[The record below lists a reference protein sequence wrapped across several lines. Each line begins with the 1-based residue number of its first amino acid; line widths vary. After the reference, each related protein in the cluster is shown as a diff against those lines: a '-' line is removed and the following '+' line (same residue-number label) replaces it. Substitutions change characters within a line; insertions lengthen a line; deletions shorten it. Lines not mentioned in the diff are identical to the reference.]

1 MDAKITEQ
9 MLKNYNRIEK
19 EYLTMQQ
26 VIYERLNMILK
37 SDGLNDK
44 AARLI
49 FDFETDS
56 FTIFTEKNMLEPI
69 TYPVGLFTCPE
80 SELSKQLV
88 LWHKAVVQEKY
99 RQKIEQTKREIEEKE
114 KELKRKET
122 ERKELEELA
131 RLKAKYEGKL

>member
-44 AARLI
+44 AVRLI